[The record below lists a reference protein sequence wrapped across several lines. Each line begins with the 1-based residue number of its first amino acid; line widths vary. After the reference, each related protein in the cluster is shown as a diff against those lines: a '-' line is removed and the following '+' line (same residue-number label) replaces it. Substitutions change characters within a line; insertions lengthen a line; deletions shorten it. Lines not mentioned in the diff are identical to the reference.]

1 MAIRRF
7 LAAAIMAVTIGAP
20 VAAGAQSEPLA
31 VDKAF
36 ALTGTATATG
46 GVELRWAIAEGYYLY
61 RDKIAATTPT
71 GRSIPLDLPRGESKD
86 DPNFGTMEV
95 FHDAATATLAS
106 VPAGA
111 SEIAVSF
118 QGCQENGIC
127 YRPVTRTIELAAAQ
141 SGPGTQGQPLARPAN
156 GGSEW
161 PALTPSTFR
170 DAFET
175 TRASTVVSNLP
186 ATAQSP
192 NSGIQV
198 DRASGGLVGSLLA
211 DGGAAWAI
219 GMFFLLGVGL
229 AFTPC
234 VFPMYPIL
242 AGQLGRQTG
251 RSSAR
256 RGLLH
261 SSIYVLAMA
270 MAFGMLGVAAAW
282 SGQNLQMALQ
292 STPAIIAV
300 SLVFVGLAL
309 SMFGL
314 FELRLL
320 SAWTNAVAGAT
331 AGRRGIGST
340 AALGFT
346 SALIVGP
353 CVTAPLAGAL
363 IYIGQTGDV
372 SLGAGALFALGLGQ
386 GVPLV
391 AFGTFGAGIMPRAG
405 PWMQAVTYAFGIAFL
420 ALAIWMIG
428 RILPPVVSLWLWAA
442 LLIGVGVALGGLGG
456 RSGQSGIMRRLG
468 QTAGVLALIYGG
480 TLAVGAVAGANDP
493 LRPLAPLASN
503 GAARVAETLSF
514 DMVEA
519 PEAVAEAI
527 ATGDRPTLL
536 YFTADWCVSCDVIER
551 EVFGDPAV
559 QARLAGYRL
568 LKVDVTDERPGS
580 TALMSELAVVGPP
593 TMLFV
598 APDGTEAPGSRVV
611 GEISAED
618 FLERV
623 RLARGN

>member
-1 MAIRRF
+1 MRRF
-7 LAAAIMAVTIGAP
+7 LAATIMAVTLATP
-20 VAAGAQSEPLA
+20 FAAGAQSEPLA

-36 ALTGTATATG
+36 ALTSTATGNNG
-46 GVELRWAIAEGYYLY
+46 GVELRWTIAEGYYLY
-61 RDKIAATTPT
+61 RDKIAATSPT
-71 GRSIPLDLPRGESKD
+71 GESIRLDLPRGETKN
-86 DPNFGTMEV
+86 DPNFGAMEV

-106 VPAGA
+106 APAGLR
-111 SEIAVSF
+111 EIAVSF

-127 YRPVTRTIELAAAQ
+127 YRPVTRTVELAAQNGPAASEQ
-141 SGPGTQGQPLARPAN
+141 SPTSAASNSAKQSWLDG
-156 GGSEW
+156 
-161 PALTPSTFR
+161 FR
-170 DAFET
+170 DSA
-175 TRASTVVSNLP
+175 P
-186 ATAQSP
+186 ATEADEAAVRDLP
-192 NSGIQV
+192 PTAAAPASGIQV
-198 DRASGGLVGSLLA
+198 DSASGGLIASLLA
-211 DGGAAWAI
+211 DSGAAWAV
-219 GMFFLLGVGL
+219 GMFFLLGLGL

-256 RGLLH
+256 RGLAH
-261 SSIYVLAMA
+261 SSVYVLAMA
-270 MAFGMLGVAAAW
+270 TAFGLLGVAAAW

-292 STPAIIAV
+292 STPAIIVV

-314 FELRLL
+314 FELRLPN
-320 SAWTNAVAGAT
+320 AWTSAVAGVT
-331 AGRRGIGST
+331 AGRGGIRST

-372 SLGAGALFALGLGQ
+372 GLGAAALFALGLGQ

-391 AFGTFGAGIMPRAG
+391 AFGTFGAGIMPKAG
-405 PWMQAVTYAFGIAFL
+405 PWMQVVTRAFGIAFL

-442 LLIGVGVALGGLGG
+442 LLIGIGVTLIGLGG
-456 RSGQSGIMRRLG
+456 TGGTRRRLS
-468 QTAGVLALIYGG
+468 QTAGVLAVIHGG

-493 LRPLAPLASN
+493 LRPLAPLATN

-527 ATGDRPTLL
+527 ASGDRSTLL

-568 LKVDVTDERPGS
+568 LKVDVTDEQAGTTS
-580 TALMSELAVVGPP
+580 LMSELSVVGPP

-598 APDGTEAPGSRVV
+598 DPNGAEAPGSRVV
-611 GEISAED
+611 GEISAQD
-618 FLERV
+618 FLERI
-623 RLARGN
+623 RLAGAN